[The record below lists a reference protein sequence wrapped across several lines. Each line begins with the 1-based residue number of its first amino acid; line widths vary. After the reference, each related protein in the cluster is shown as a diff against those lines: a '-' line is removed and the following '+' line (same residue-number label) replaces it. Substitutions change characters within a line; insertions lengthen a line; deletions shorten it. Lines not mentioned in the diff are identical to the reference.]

1 MTDLV
6 EEPAQEPAQ
15 ELIYESADG
24 AVSRSDMTIRD
35 VDAWVIRSPTPAV
48 DIGGG
53 HSTRLL
59 PDSVLVRIRTDSGLE
74 GFGDS
79 WIQQTDARILRAGV
93 LLGLRPL
100 LLDQDAWHLPRLWDR
115 LWRSVKNHGLHPA
128 MSAVDIALWDLRA
141 KAMGQPVWQLLG
153 GQLRDRI
160 EAYATIPWNRP
171 VEEQIRMIDAA
182 REWGFTGV
190 KFAVGHGVDVDRDRI
205 TRLRTERPD
214 MPLAVDSNGAYDVT
228 DAVAVAEACDAVGV
242 RWFEEPCPYYNVEA
256 LAAVSARVK
265 TPISGFQNDTT
276 VFALRRHLS
285 LGSLAIF
292 QPSFD
297 KCGGITQGA
306 KIATVLEAFGKR
318 FVPHSAA
325 PPMSFLAA
333 VHVSAT
339 TAAGGLT
346 EFMVPEREPE
356 QFGRYPFAPHLV
368 DSSLLDVD
376 HDGYVTVPTGP
387 GLGMEIDMDRVREL
401 DRPD

>member
-1 MTDLV
+1 MAERV
-6 EEPAQEPAQ
+6 EDPAR

-24 AVSRSDMTIRD
+24 TGSPSAMTIRD
-35 VDAWVIRSPTPAV
+35 VAAWVIRSPHPAV

-59 PDSVLVRIRTDSGLE
+59 PDSVLVRITTESGLQ

-79 WIQQTDARILRAGV
+79 WVQQTDARILRAGI

-115 LWRSVKNHGLHPA
+115 LWRSVRNHGLHPA
-128 MSAVDIALWDLRA
+128 MSAVDIALWDLRGR
-141 KAMGQPVWQLLG
+141 AMGRPVWALLG
-153 GQLRDRI
+153 GLLRDRV

-171 VEEQIRMIDAA
+171 VEEQVQLIDAA

-190 KFAVGHGVDVDRDRI
+190 KFAIGHGVAVDKERI
-205 TRLRTERPD
+205 VQLRTQRPD
-214 MPLAVDSNGAYDVT
+214 MPLAVDSNGAYDVA
-228 DAVAVAEACDAVGV
+228 DAIAVAEACDATGV
-242 RWFEEPCPYYNVEA
+242 RWFEEPCPYYNVEG
-256 LAAVSARVK
+256 LAAVAARVK
-265 TPISGFQNDTT
+265 TPISGFQSDTT
-276 VFALRRHLS
+276 VYALRRHLS
-285 LGSLAIF
+285 LDSLAIF

-297 KCGGITQGA
+297 KCGGITQGV
-306 KIATVLEAFGKR
+306 KIANVLEAFGKR
-318 FVPHSAA
+318 LVPHSAA

-333 VHVSAT
+333 VHVGA
-339 TAAGGLT
+339 TAATGGLT

-356 QFGRYPFAPHLV
+356 RFGRYPFGPHLV

-387 GLGMEIDMDRVREL
+387 GLGVEIDMDRVREL
-401 DRPD
+401 DRRG